1 MQKQLE
7 IEKTKPTFI
16 ILTYQYNKYGV
27 FLVFF
32 FLICN
37 LLIFKISQGG
47 KSVHE
52 KKNTWTNLA
61 LLITTYSSAYQ

>member
-16 ILTYQYNKYGV
+16 ILLTYQYNKYG
-27 FLVFF
+27 LNFF
-32 FLICN
+32 FSLFFFICN

-52 KKNTWTNLA
+52 KKILGQTWL
-61 LLITTYSSAYQ
+61 Y

>member
-16 ILTYQYNKYGV
+16 ILTYQYNKYGFFFV
-27 FLVFF
+27 F

-52 KKNTWTNLA
+52 KKILGQTWL
-61 LLITTYSSAYQ
+61 Y

>member
-32 FLICN
+32 LICN

-52 KKNTWTNLA
+52 KKILGQTWL
-61 LLITTYSSAYQ
+61 Y